1 MKGSLCKY
9 TALTSWVV
17 TALVSVNFGLGY
29 FGQNYMMNDLFLSNQ
44 GAVQLVVLTAG
55 LFSCYMIVMA
65 YSGKCGGCHGK
76 KSCKC

>member
-9 TALTSWVV
+9 TAFISWVI
-17 TALVSVNFGLGY
+17 TTLVAINFGLGY
-29 FGQNYMMNDLFLSNQ
+29 FGQEYIYTNLGSNLPI
-44 GAVQLVVLTAG
+44 AQLVVLVSG
-55 LFSCYMIVMA
+55 LFSAYMLVMA